1 MLRKKRKELV
11 KNFHWLSRLGV
22 CVKSVSD
29 NGVIFQN
36 GAESS
41 LVVEVKEKQE
51 SDSIFLELKGAVNNQ
66 RVEVFSQGGDG
77 VLRYQSRLCVPNVV
91 ELRQHIL
98 EEAHNSRYSIHPG
111 ETKMYRDLQEVYWWN
126 SVKWDLINMDLITG
140 LPRTRRQHDLIL
152 IEILSLPL
160 ISGSHFKKVL
170 ELKLTLVQH
179 FDPQMD
185 GMAEHTIQT

>member
-77 VLRYQSRLCVPNVV
+77 VLRYQGRLCVPYVG

-98 EEAHNSRYSIHPG
+98 AEAHNSGYSIHPYA
-111 ETKMYRDLQEVYWWN
+111 TKMYHDLREVYWWN
-126 SVKWDLINMDLITG
+126 GMKRDIEDFVSKCPITSKS
-140 LPRTRRQHDLIL
+140 R
-152 IEILSLPL
+152 
-160 ISGSHFKKVL
+160 
-170 ELKLTLVQH
+170 
-179 FDPQMD
+179 
-185 GMAEHTIQT
+185 